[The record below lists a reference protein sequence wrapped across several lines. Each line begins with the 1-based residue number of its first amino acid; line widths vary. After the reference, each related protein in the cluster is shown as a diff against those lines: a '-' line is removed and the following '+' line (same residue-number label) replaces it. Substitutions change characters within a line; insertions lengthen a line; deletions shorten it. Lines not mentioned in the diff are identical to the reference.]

1 MLKLFLQ
8 RIRFKLRNLFAKKI
22 IIPADFKSFEYTN
35 PKYHQ
40 LLTSYLL
47 SNTDEEINYS
57 KKIFGKETD
66 DLVTSKDIFS
76 GNDFQAQ
83 NKFIPAYFDKGDV
96 KVPYEASRPVSYTHL
111 RAHET

>member
-8 RIRFKLRNLFAKKI
+8 RIRFNLRNLFAKKI
-22 IIPADFKSFEYTN
+22 VVPTNFKSFEYTN

-40 LLTSYLL
+40 LLASYLL
-47 SNTDEEINYS
+47 SNADDDIIYS

-76 GNDFQAQ
+76 ENDFQSH
-83 NKFIPAYFDKGDV
+83 NKFIPAYFNKGDV
-96 KVPYEASRPVSYTHL
+96 KVPYEASRLQFLQKTLVKK
-111 RAHET
+111 E